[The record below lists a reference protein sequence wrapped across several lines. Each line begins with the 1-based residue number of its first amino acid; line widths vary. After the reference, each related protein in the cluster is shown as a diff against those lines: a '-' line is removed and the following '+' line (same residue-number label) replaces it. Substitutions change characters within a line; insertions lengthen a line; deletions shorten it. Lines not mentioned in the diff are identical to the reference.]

1 MQKTSRNREVFR
13 GMGAVG
19 REHVGNSLEKHQMF
33 EASGANS
40 GAPGPETA
48 PDPAEVVKAWPM
60 LSPAVQAGILAMV
73 RASVKGTAS

>member
-1 MQKTSRNREVFR
+1 MKKPSRNHEVFR

-19 REHVGNSLEKHQMF
+19 REHVADSPEKQQMF
-33 EASGANS
+33 GASGANS

-73 RASVKGTAS
+73 RASVKGAG